1 MKRFTAII
9 LCAVL
14 VFFSPSAAYASSSGS
29 VVVTGGS
36 IASGGLSGGYSGKSE
51 SAAITLT
58 MALMYSL
65 GLTVKLSQDAINA
78 GQSAY
83 SYVKGKFYE
92 WVGGSSA
99 GQMTDREYNELKSRF
114 SIINGGSNIGPDGK
128 IYFNGT
134 AIDLIR
140 RFLNWLKE
148 SNYIGVTSSS
158 SVGGINNLN
167 TFYGNIFDPLPATST
182 SNERYFGSSSNTGSG
197 TQQVPVN
204 ILIYNVY
211 ENATTFRRVYVGI
224 DTGQYI
230 YVNQYLKSNNSWF
243 ALSGRLSTVLN
254 GYRYI
259 ISSNIPL
266 SEHISGETF
275 INSPDDTNFQQ
286 TVRDFIN
293 GESSGD
299 INVPNQDGIDYE
311 GDFDPDTLNNHDGK
325 QTVVNPPVID
335 PMEQQN
341 PNANAQIGVENYL
354 ELLKQLL
361 NKYTNPQ
368 AVVDPVPAQD
378 LPTLSPIQLP
388 VPDNLPVTWPVEL
401 PSSPTAPEDLPQ
413 DSTPVVDPDQPV
425 DPDISI
431 PQMSAHLEDYFP
443 FCLPFDVYKIMQK
456 FNGSPQA
463 PQVHLSFDAPGLNIH
478 IPLDLDF
485 SVFDSVAAVL
495 RNGEAV
501 LYVVGLAVVTRK
513 TFLRG

>member
-14 VFFSPSAAYASSSGS
+14 IFFSPSAAYASSAGS

-51 SAAITLT
+51 SAAVTLT

-65 GLTVKLSQDAINA
+65 GITVKLSQDAIDA
-78 GQSAY
+78 GQTAY
-83 SYVKGKFYE
+83 SYVKSKFYE

-99 GQMTDREYNELKSRF
+99 EQMTDSQREDLKSRF
-114 SIINGGSNIGPDGK
+114 SVINGGSNVGPDGK

-134 AIDLIR
+134 ALDLIR
-140 RFLNWLKE
+140 RFLNWLKGN
-148 SNYIGVTSSS
+148 NYINNDTGGGSQETVEVNGIQTLYTDSSPVFYHNIS
-158 SVGGINNLN
+158 TNNRYTQFNFDKKVAFVQYLN
-167 TFYGNIFDPLPATST
+167 TSPVTQYYLSFY
-182 SNERYFGSSSNTGSG
+182 SNEPFTGVATFYKVPETISTRNISSERNPINGYYYTTYVFRPSDEWEGVGFIPNLIEVWLAGLDGNFNPDSGSG
-197 TQQVPVN
+197 SQ
-204 ILIYNVY
+204 
-211 ENATTFRRVYVGI
+211 
-224 DTGQYI
+224 
-230 YVNQYLKSNNSWF
+230 
-243 ALSGRLSTVLN
+243 
-254 GYRYI
+254 
-259 ISSNIPL
+259 
-266 SEHISGETF
+266 
-275 INSPDDTNFQQ
+275 
-286 TVRDFIN
+286 
-293 GESSGD
+293 GD
-299 INVPNQDGIDYE
+299 EGFNYE
-311 GDFDPDTLNNHDGK
+311 GDFDPDTLNNPDGK

-368 AVVDPVPAQD
+368 AVADPVPAQD
-378 LPTLSPIQLP
+378 LPTLSPIELP
-388 VPDNLPVTWPVEL
+388 VPDNLPVAWPVDL
-401 PSSPTAPEDLPQ
+401 PSSPTAPEDIPQ
-413 DSTPVVDPDQPV
+413 DSTPVVDPAQPA

-431 PQMSAHLEDYFP
+431 PEMSAHLEDYFP

-463 PQVHLSFDAPGLNIH
+463 PQIHLSFDAPGLNLH

-513 TFLRG
+513 TFLRS

>member
-1 MKRFTAII
+1 MKRFTAIT

-14 VFFSPSAAYASSSGS
+14 IFFSPSAAYASSAGS

-65 GLTVKLSQDAINA
+65 GFTIKLSQDAINA
-78 GQSAY
+78 GESAY

-99 GQMTDREYNELKSRF
+99 EQMTDSQKEDLKSRF
-114 SIINGGSNIGPDGK
+114 SVINGGSNIDPDGK

-134 AIDLIR
+134 ALDMIR
-140 RFLNWLKE
+140 RFLNWLKVK
-148 SNYIGVTSSS
+148 NYINSGGGQTGLTGSINSISTYMGTQIPIGDNLIQGYGSVINVLDSPVYTLVYRCVNGNDVSYVVIARVQFYFRNYNLTSERYFTGGERVNTATNNGYYYRFNPFSS
-158 SVGGINNLN
+158 YLEYIQSNVNGITTVDVSSEVGSTTQAKVISWISKADSAIVPDEPGTGGGIN
-167 TFYGNIFDPLPATST
+167 
-182 SNERYFGSSSNTGSG
+182 
-197 TQQVPVN
+197 
-204 ILIYNVY
+204 
-211 ENATTFRRVYVGI
+211 
-224 DTGQYI
+224 
-230 YVNQYLKSNNSWF
+230 
-243 ALSGRLSTVLN
+243 
-254 GYRYI
+254 
-259 ISSNIPL
+259 
-266 SEHISGETF
+266 
-275 INSPDDTNFQQ
+275 
-286 TVRDFIN
+286 
-293 GESSGD
+293 
-299 INVPNQDGIDYE
+299 YE
-311 GDFDPDTLNNHDGK
+311 GDFDPDTLNNPDGK

-368 AVVDPVPAQD
+368 AVADPVPAQD
-378 LPTLSPIQLP
+378 LPTLSPIELP
-388 VPDNLPVTWPVEL
+388 VPDNLPATWPVEL

-413 DSTPVVDPDQPV
+413 ESTPVVDPAQPV

-431 PQMSAHLEDYFP
+431 PEMSAHLEDYFP